1 MAKKSRRS
9 AKKSS
14 GKSGNKRSAR
24 KVAARSARKAA
35 GKSTR
40 KAGGSSARKHTPTPG
55 LYGWITH
62 TELVSAD
69 PLATKA
75 WAAKVLGWKFH
86 PPMPAHDGGQY
97 HLFAYSDKGGG
108 GIREIKPFETP
119 GSNFTVHVSDCQEA
133 FDKAVREGAEAMMPP
148 TRIMEGVTIA
158 MVRAPGG
165 VPVGLAGP

>member
-1 MAKKSRRS
+1 MAKKSKRS
-9 AKKSS
+9 VKKSS

-24 KVAARSARKAA
+24 KVAARSTRKAA
-35 GKSTR
+35 GR
-40 KAGGSSARKHTPTPG
+40 SARKGSSPPRHTPTPG
-55 LYGWITH
+55 LYGHITH

-69 PLATKA
+69 PAATRT
-75 WAAKVLGWKFH
+75 WAAKVLGWAFR
-86 PPMPAHDGGQY
+86 PPMPAHDGGDY

-133 FDKAVREGAEAMMPP
+133 FDKAIREGAEAMMPP